1 MNNRN
6 QHRLLNNDQIKNIS
20 AQVAYDLIK
29 YANESADTLVDHY
42 LRGDAEGLFT
52 IISSWIEGAEDEVLD
67 ELNTQLNEDYFKRSQ
82 EETDDNFYPSY
93 EL

>member
-6 QHRLLNNDQIKNIS
+6 QHRLLNEHQIKDIT

-29 YANESADTLVDHY
+29 YSQESADTLVDHY
-42 LRGDAEGLFT
+42 LRGDAQGLFE
-52 IISSWIEGAEDEVLD
+52 IISQWIEVAEDDVIT
-67 ELNTQLNEDYFKRSQ
+67 ELNTQLSEDSFKQNE
-82 EETDDNFYPSY
+82 DDNFHPSY

>member
-6 QHRLLNNDQIKNIS
+6 QHRLLNEHQIKDIT

-29 YANESADTLVDHY
+29 YSQESADTLVDHY
-42 LRGDAEGLFT
+42 LRGDVEGLFV
-52 IISSWIEGAEDEVLD
+52 IISSWIEQAEDDVIT
-67 ELNTQLNEDYFKRSQ
+67 ELNTQLMKDSFKQNE
-82 EETDDNFYPSY
+82 DDNFHPSY

>member
-6 QHRLLNNDQIKNIS
+6 QHRLLNEHQIKDIT

-29 YANESADTLVDHY
+29 YSQESADTLIDHY
-42 LRGDAEGLFT
+42 LRGDAEGLFE
-52 IISSWIEGAEDEVLD
+52 IISQWVEVAEDEVIK
-67 ELNTQLNEDYFKRSQ
+67 ELNSKLNEDYLKQSQ
-82 EETDDNFYPSY
+82 DDIDNQFYPSY

>member
-6 QHRLLNNDQIKNIS
+6 QHRLLNEHQIKDIT

-29 YANESADTLVDHY
+29 YANESAGTLVDHY
-42 LRGDAEGLFT
+42 LRDDTEGLFE
-52 IISSWIEGAEDEVLD
+52 IVSNWIEQAENDVIT
-67 ELNTQLNEDYFKRSQ
+67 ELNTQLMKDSFEQDY
-82 EETDDNFYPSY
+82 DDNFHPSY

>member
-1 MNNRN
+1 MKNRN
-6 QHRLLNNDQIKNIS
+6 QHRLLNDDQIKNIT

-29 YANESADTLVDHY
+29 YADDSANTLMDHY
-42 LRGDAEGLFT
+42 LRNDAEGLFE
-52 IISSWIEGAEDEVLD
+52 IISSWLEQAEDNVLE
-67 ELNTQLNEDYFKRSQ
+67 ELNTQLNEDYFRRSQ

>member
-20 AQVAYDLIK
+20 AQVAYDLVK
-29 YANESADTLVDHY
+29 YADESADTLIDHY
-42 LRGDAEGLFT
+42 LRGDAEGLLE
-52 IISSWIEGAEDEVLD
+52 IISQWIEAAEDNVIE
-67 ELNTQLNEDYFKRSQ
+67 ELNTQLNKDYFKRSQ